1 MITSG
6 ERSNNSTMSQ
16 KTIAITVVLALLWL
30 AESLIP
36 LIEDR
41 KHRAAHGG
49 ANLALGIV
57 NGAIHSFLLA
67 GATLMVTEWARTQ
80 PFGLLHWVVMPTVAT
95 IITAVLL
102 FDMWQY
108 WWHRIAHA
116 VPFIW
121 RLHSVHHTDEEMD
134 ASSGVRFHTAEILL
148 SGVARLAVL
157 PLIGMTVGQVLIYE
171 TIALPVI
178 LFHHSN
184 VRVPPALDRV
194 LRMIIVTPSMHW
206 VHHSRWQPETDS
218 NFSSILSWWDRIFG
232 TFRLRDDPRTI
243 DLGLDGY
250 EESEWRTLRG
260 MLLSPFRS
268 RAQEDAGP
276 ADSAED

>member
-1 MITSG
+1 MVTNG
-6 ERSNNSTMSQ
+6 ERSKNNTMSQ
-16 KTIAITVVLALLWL
+16 KTIVITVVLALLWL

-41 KHRAAHGG
+41 KQRAAHGG
-49 ANLALGIV
+49 ANLALGII

-80 PFGLLHWVVMPTVAT
+80 PFGLLHWVVMPTAATAVA
-95 IITAVLL
+95 AVLL

-134 ASSGVRFHTAEILL
+134 ASSGVRFHTVEILL

-184 VRVPPALDRV
+184 VRVPPALDRI
-194 LRMIIVTPSMHW
+194 LRMLIVTPSMHW

-218 NFSSILSWWDRIFG
+218 NFSSILSWWDRLFG

-250 EESEWRTLRG
+250 EESEWRTLKG
-260 MLLSPFRS
+260 MLLSPFRRRS
-268 RAQEDAGP
+268 RGENSQGG
-276 ADSAED
+276 SAED